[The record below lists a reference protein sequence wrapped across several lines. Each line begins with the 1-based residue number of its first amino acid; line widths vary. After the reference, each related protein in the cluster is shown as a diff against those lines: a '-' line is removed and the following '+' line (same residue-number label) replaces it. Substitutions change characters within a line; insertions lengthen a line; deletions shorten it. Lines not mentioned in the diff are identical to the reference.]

1 MTIIGVDPHKSL
13 HEACALDSDS
23 RTARLRM
30 TSSRAGYPK
39 LIAWAHS
46 FPDRTW
52 AIEGAHGLGRHL
64 AQFLL
69 ARGERVLD
77 VPASLSA
84 RVRELGRSGNRKT
97 DQIDALATALAARDA
112 VGLHPVQ
119 PEDTSTVIAMLN
131 ERRDNLIAARTRT
144 VNQLHALLCD
154 LTPGGLPGELTAPRA
169 ARMLRG
175 IRPEGLVAEQ
185 RKQLARDLLADIKT
199 LDRQLADL
207 DKRLDAALLE
217 HGTTLT
223 DIGGVGTIL
232 AARVLAHSGPITR
245 FASPAHYASYAGVA
259 PVEVASGER
268 SRHRLS
274 RAGNRQLNCAIHQ
287 IALQQIRHNRD
298 GGRLYY
304 ERKIAEGKTV
314 KEAMRCLKRRIATRL
329 YRVLTN
335 DHQLR
340 QPAREPAA

>member
-1 MTIIGVDPHKSL
+1 M
-13 HEACALDSDS
+13 
-23 RTARLRM
+23 
-30 TSSRAGYPK
+30 
-39 LIAWAHS
+39 
-46 FPDRTW
+46 
-52 AIEGAHGLGRHL
+52 
-64 AQFLL
+64 
-69 ARGERVLD
+69 
-77 VPASLSA
+77 
-84 RVRELGRSGNRKT
+84 
-97 DQIDALATALAARDA
+97 AARDA
-112 VGLHPVQ
+112 LGLHPVQ
-119 PEDTSTVIAMLN
+119 PEDTTTVIAMLN

-154 LTPGGLPGELTAPRA
+154 LTPGGLSGELTAPRA
-169 ARMLRG
+169 AHMLRG

-199 LDRQLADL
+199 LDRQLAGL

-223 DIGGVGTIL
+223 EIGGVGTIL
-232 AARVLAHSGPITR
+232 AARVLAHSGSINR

-274 RAGNRQLNCAIHQ
+274 RAGNRQLNCAIHL
-287 IALQQIRHNRD
+287 IALQQVRHNRD
-298 GGRLYY
+298 GGRVYY

-314 KEAMRCLKRRIATRL
+314 KEAMRCLKRRLATRL